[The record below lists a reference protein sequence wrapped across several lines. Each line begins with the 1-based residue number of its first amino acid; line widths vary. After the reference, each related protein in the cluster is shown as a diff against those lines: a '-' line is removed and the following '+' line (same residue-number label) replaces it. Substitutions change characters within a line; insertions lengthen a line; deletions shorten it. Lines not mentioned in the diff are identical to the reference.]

1 MRKNI
6 KQLNF
11 IIEKDKSRIR
21 SNIPS
26 TILKINNDC
35 CDNNFNIN
43 ANAIVPRVCILA
55 LVSRLSKNK
64 KNIYKFMLFTT
75 NFFVANLLK
84 HLRSCQFTSMK
95 RQLSKPVITF
105 LLIALQPR
113 LYAYKR
119 EAKGHHS
126 SKGHESDKR
135 SS

>member
-1 MRKNI
+1 MPM
-6 KQLNF
+6 QF
-11 IIEKDKSRIR
+11 C
-21 SNIPS
+21 P
-26 TILKINNDC
+26 
-35 CDNNFNIN
+35 
-43 ANAIVPRVCILA
+43 PVCILA

-64 KNIYKFMLFTT
+64 KNIYQFMLFTT
-75 NFFVANLLK
+75 NLFVANLLK

-119 EAKGHHS
+119 GAKGHHS